1 MGNNKKMITLIRNYK
16 MTTNNSKGVEK
27 GHLKHHGFILF
38 GTIGGI
44 EILRVEGIEQNVEG
58 HQEIHKGHHEY

>member
-1 MGNNKKMITLIRNYK
+1 